1 VAITVRPALAGD
13 IPAMAAIRALEWETA
28 DYWLARIGGYLDGSQ
43 SPQQA
48 LRERAMLVADD
59 DGTVIG
65 FVAGHRTR
73 RHGCDGELEWI
84 NVAPG
89 HRGRGVADALLE
101 AMGAWFVAQGAL
113 RVCVDVNPANVSAR
127 RLYARFGAV
136 PLNPHW
142 MVWED
147 THSLCA
153 GPGLSS

>member
-1 VAITVRPALAGD
+1 
-13 IPAMAAIRALEWETA
+13 MAAIRALEWETM
-28 DYWLARIGGYLDGSQ
+28 DYWLARIRGYLDGSL

-48 LRERAMLVADD
+48 LHTRAVFVAADD
-59 DGTVIG
+59 GALIG

-84 NVAPG
+84 NVAPEY
-89 HRGRGVADALLE
+89 RGRGIADKLML
-101 AMGAWFVAQGAL
+101 AMGAWFVAQDAL
-113 RVCVDVNPANVSAR
+113 RVCVDVNPANMPAR

-147 THSLCA
+147 AHALCGKPNLHA
-153 GPGLSS
+153 